1 MAHTVTMFVYANFD
15 LHVPGNPDSRPDPKW
30 CRHVL
35 RMQIDNLQE
44 GQSRA
49 RDIAYILTRRD
60 NAHLGIVENFKITQI
75 VTSYDEPEESTNLN

>member
-15 LHVPGNPDSRPDPKW
+15 LRSSGNPSGRAEPKW

-60 NAHLGIVENFKITQI
+60 NAYLGDVENFKITQI